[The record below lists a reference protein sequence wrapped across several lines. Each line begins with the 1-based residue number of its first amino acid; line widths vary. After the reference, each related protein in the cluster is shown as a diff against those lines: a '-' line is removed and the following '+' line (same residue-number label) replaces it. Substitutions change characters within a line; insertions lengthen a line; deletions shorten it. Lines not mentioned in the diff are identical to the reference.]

1 MKKIYFL
8 EKHPVK
14 IGDVI
19 EHNGFRVT
27 VTEELIRFNPELF
40 TVENPMKELLDKAKR
55 DYPIG
60 TMFNS
65 KHGMQEVLS
74 DEPFIGIGICIPGT
88 IQISTNKFP
97 GGGVIYTPEDGWAEI
112 LPLKFI
118 TEDGVS
124 IYGDMKTYA
133 ICRDELIL
141 DLPSVYGGN
150 SPTLIYFYHKE
161 NALAYIEKHREK
173 TLKDYESILHAN
185 KKLLDY
191 SSYYNGAAY
200 NVSVGVFFHLLK
212 ANEPKLYYSKI
223 LQLIADDL
231 NDGRYIH
238 IRGNTSYHLSN
249 ARSVNV
255 HCGGDEG
262 CVYFKSRE
270 LAEKARAL
278 LGDKVKYLF
287 N

>member
-19 EHNGFRVT
+19 EHNGYKAI

-40 TVENPMKELLDKAKR
+40 VVEDTTQELLNKTKK
-55 DYPIG
+55 DYPVG
-60 TMFNS
+60 TVFRS
-65 KHGMQEVLS
+65 FS
-74 DEPFIGIGICIPGT
+74 
-88 IQISTNKFP
+88 
-97 GGGVIYTPEDGWAEI
+97 GVMCTVKNRPRYSLGAYGSILIDDTYVYRDGRWAEI
-112 LPLKFI
+112 LPLKFT
-118 TEDGVS
+118 TEDGVD

-133 ICRDELIL
+133 IYKEELVL
-141 DLPSVYGGN
+141 ELPSVYGGN

-173 TLKDYESILHAN
+173 TLKDYENILHAN

-191 SSYYNGAAY
+191 SSYYNGAGY
-200 NVSVGVFFHLLK
+200 NVSVGVFFNLLK
-212 ANEPKLYYSKI
+212 ANEPKLYYTKV

-238 IRGNTSYHLSN
+238 ERGQVSFHINKKGG
-249 ARSVNV
+249 VNL
-255 HCGGDEG
+255 HMGDDEG
-262 CVYFKSRE
+262 CVYFKSKE
-270 LAEKARAL
+270 LAEKARDI
-278 LGDKVKYLF
+278 LGSKSEYLF

>member
-1 MKKIYFL
+1 MKKIYYL

-19 EHNGFRVT
+19 EHNGYKAI
-27 VTEELIRFNPELF
+27 VTEKLIKFNPELF
-40 TVENPMKELLDKAKR
+40 VVENPMKELLDKAKK

-74 DEPFIGIGICIPGT
+74 DEPFIGIGMCIPGT
-88 IQISTNKFP
+88 IQISTNKFHR
-97 GGGVIYTPEDGWAEI
+97 GATIYTPEDGWAEI
-112 LPLKFI
+112 LPLKFT
-118 TEDGVS
+118 TEDGVD

-133 ICRDELIL
+133 ICREELIL
-141 DLPSVYGGN
+141 ELPSVYGGN

-161 NALAYIEKHREK
+161 NALDYIEKHRVK

-191 SSYYNGAAY
+191 SSYYDGAAY
-200 NVSVGVFFHLLK
+200 NVSVGVFFRLLK
-212 ANEPKLYYSKI
+212 ANEPKLYYTKI

-238 IRGNTSYHLSN
+238 E
-249 ARSVNV
+249 RSQPSFHINKERRVTL
-255 HCGGDEG
+255 HMGDDEG
-262 CVYFKSRE
+262 CVYFKSGD
-270 LAEKARAL
+270 LAEKARDI
-278 LGDKVKYLF
+278 LGNKLEYLY